1 MNTKLIATTAC
12 AAAVTSSAFAG
23 PVPMESEKTIAP
35 PMELG
40 FDAARRPMTNPTKFD
55 LALPRTGVHAIYMHQ
70 NLPSQINSNLGKLDL
85 GGDFNLYAIQ
95 FEYAFNERLSLVA
108 TKDGYVDFNPDTLLS
123 NEEGF
128 ADLAAGVKYAF
139 ILDPV
144 KQFALSGSFIVEL
157 PTGQTKVFQGNGN
170 GGIDLNF
177 SALKLQDKWQFAG
190 AAGIYL
196 PFDNDEEATTGFA
209 SAHVGYNITD
219 SFYALAELN
228 WYTVLSTGDGSSK
241 FSTSQLGTTVPAV
254 VDFEGGDLINL
265 GAAHAGRNRDIV
277 TGALGLRYKICDFA
291 DTGVAYEIP
300 LTNEENN
307 LMDDRIT
314 VDLVF
319 TF

>member
-1 MNTKLIATTAC
+1 MNIKLIATTAC
-12 AAAVTSSAFAG
+12 VAAVTSSAFAG
-23 PVPMESEKTIAP
+23 PAPIESEKTIAP
-35 PMELG
+35 PVGLG
-40 FDAARRPMTNPTKFD
+40 FDAARRPITNPTKFD
-55 LALPRTGVHAIYMHQ
+55 LAVPRTGVHAIYMHQ
-70 NLPSQINSNLGKLDL
+70 NLPSNISFAGGKLPLD
-85 GGDFNLYAIQ
+85 GDFNLYAIQ

-108 TKDGYVDFNPDTLLS
+108 TKDGYVDFNPDNVLS
-123 NEEGF
+123 DEEGF
-128 ADLAAGVKYAF
+128 ADLAAGLKYAF

-144 KQFALSGSFIVEL
+144 QQLAVSGSFVVEL

-170 GGIDLNF
+170 GGIDLSF
-177 SALKLQDKWQFAG
+177 AALKLQDKWQFAG
-190 AAGIYL
+190 AAGLYL

-228 WYTVLSTGDGSSK
+228 WYTVLSTGDGSSQ
-241 FSTSQLGTTVPAV
+241 FSNSQLGSTVPGN

-265 GAAHAGRNRDIV
+265 GAANAGSNRDIV
-277 TGALGLRYKICDFA
+277 TAAIGLRYKICDFA

-300 LTNEENN
+300 LTNEEDN
-307 LMDDRIT
+307 LMEDRIT